1 MTSPQAMKRLTHCTV
16 PGHGTR
22 CEAAQGRD
30 SRYERCTERRRAFA
44 YEQAAS
50 R

>member
-1 MTSPQAMKRLTHCTV
+1 MRRLTRCVV

-22 CEAAQGRD
+22 CEAARDRD
-30 SRYERCTERRRAFA
+30 SRYVRCTERRRALA
-44 YEQAAS
+44 YEQAAN